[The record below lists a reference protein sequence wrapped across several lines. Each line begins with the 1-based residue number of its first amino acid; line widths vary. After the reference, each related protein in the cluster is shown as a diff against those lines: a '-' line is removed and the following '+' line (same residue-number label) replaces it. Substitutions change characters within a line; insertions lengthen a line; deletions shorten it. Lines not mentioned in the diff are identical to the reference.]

1 MGKLALRLPMIELK
15 LNNEQQIINFRLPH
29 LQQYECW
36 QQFKSTEM
44 LQILEMSHN
53 EKIEMYRKVDKEE
66 LIQMIIE
73 ANNHLSRL
81 LNSNICHCRYS
92 ETNVINGKHICTTCN
107 KQVV

>member
-1 MGKLALRLPMIELK
+1 MYFCPAPALK
-15 LNNEQQIINFRLPH
+15 LIEVQLLNLARLPH
-29 LQQYECW
+29 LQQYDCW
-36 QQFKSTEM
+36 QQFKYTEM
-44 LQILEMSHN
+44 LQILEMSHS